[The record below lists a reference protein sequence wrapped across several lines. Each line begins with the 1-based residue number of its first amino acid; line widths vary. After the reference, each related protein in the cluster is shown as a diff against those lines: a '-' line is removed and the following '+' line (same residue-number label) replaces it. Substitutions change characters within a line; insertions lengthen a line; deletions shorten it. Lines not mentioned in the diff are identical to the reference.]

1 MRDISVSAAGEKK
14 YTPIPAGVHIAK
26 LYGIFDVGTHFDE
39 RYEKSKHEVVFI
51 WELPDTR
58 IKIKDENGGAERDLP
73 KAISKTYNLSLN
85 EKAILRKDLVNWRG
99 RDFTVDELKKFSLS
113 AVLGKSCQIQI
124 IHVVKGDKTYAN
136 IGTIMQL
143 PKGVKHEPTENP
155 TIMWGIGDSTDGVPK
170 WVVEKAMQ
178 SDEWKAK
185 DNPPS
190 IDPPVGGSAA
200 EEEDDVCPF

>member
-1 MRDISVSAAGEKK
+1 M
-14 YTPIPAGVHIAK
+14 
-26 LYGIFDVGTHFDE
+26 GTHYDE
-39 RYEKSKHEVVFI
+39 RYEKSKHEVVFV

-58 IKIKDENGGAERDLP
+58 IKIKDEASNTERDLP

-85 EKAILRKDLVNWRG
+85 EKAILRKDLINWRG
-99 RDFTVDELKKFSLS
+99 RDFTQDELKKFSLS

-136 IGTIMQL
+136 IGSIMQL
-143 PKGVKHEPTENP
+143 PKGVKHEETENP
-155 TIMWGIGDSTDGVPK
+155 AVMWGIGDPTDNMPK
-170 WVVEKAMQ
+170 WIVEKAMQ

-190 IDPPVGGSAA
+190 IDPTEAEKA
-200 EEEDDVCPF
+200 TEEESDDVPF